1 MVVQGSAEIDES
13 WILEE
18 DGARGVIGSAVL
30 RVKAEGRASKAP
42 IRPDSN
48 DIIDSGWWRL

>member
-30 RVKAEGRASKAP
+30 RVKAEVRASKAP